1 MLGERP
7 ARNCY
12 GAQVPVV
19 PVVTAHVLI
28 PLWFAASFTVSV
40 TLKLPGA
47 NRWLEVEPLPVAPSP
62 YAQAYDE
69 MPWSSVEV
77 VPSKLQFLPFLPTQ
91 LHVYRATGGASTAG
105 APLVVADAVFE
116 NADDPTPFFASTR
129 YEYVVLAASPVSE

>member
-1 MLGERP
+1 MATPRKATACPIRFRRWCSDTSARKAPATESHRRGFVLGERP

-62 YAQAYDE
+62 Y
-69 MPWSSVEV
+69 
-77 VPSKLQFLPFLPTQ
+77 
-91 LHVYRATGGASTAG
+91 
-105 APLVVADAVFE
+105 
-116 NADDPTPFFASTR
+116 
-129 YEYVVLAASPVSE
+129 